1 MKILLIVSA
10 FNSLTQR
17 VFCELQDMGHT
28 VSIEFAI
35 NDKEMLDAVE
45 SFKPDIVFS
54 PYLKKFIPKEIFLN
68 TPTFILHPGIRGD
81 RGYNALDHAIRD
93 EKKEWGVVILKANE
107 EFDSGKIYSEV
118 RFPMRDAS
126 KASIYRAEVADAT
139 LKAMRELFVNLA
151 DENFKPTPQLQ
162 TPMHKYLI

>member
-68 TPTFILHPGIRGD
+68 TSTFILHPGIRGD
-81 RGYNALDHAIRD
+81 RGHNALDHAIRD
-93 EKKEWGVVILKANE
+93 EKK
-107 EFDSGKIYSEV
+107 SGE
-118 RFPMRDAS
+118 
-126 KASIYRAEVADAT
+126 
-139 LKAMRELFVNLA
+139 
-151 DENFKPTPQLQ
+151 
-162 TPMHKYLI
+162 